1 MEKNSFKY
9 PVVARD
15 KSKLTDFYLKNK
27 KIIYMSIISLI
38 IILISTSFYLNHKEK
53 KIASLSSNYVRAKI
67 ILKNGDKDTAKN
79 ILNEIVL
86 SNNPTYSALSFFLM
100 LNENLIEDKNKIST
114 LFDHL
119 LKNNKYEKE
128 IKDLIIF
135 KKFLFQSNFIDESE
149 LLEGLKPLINAN
161 SIWKPHALFLLGS
174 YYVHNN
180 EYIKA
185 SEFFTEILSIPN
197 LTNDLYDQTIFQ
209 LSAISSE

>member
-9 PVVARD
+9 PVEARD

-27 KIIYMSIISLI
+27 KIIYLSIISLI
-38 IILISTSFYLNHKEK
+38 IILISTIFYLNHKEK

-100 LNENLIEDKNKIST
+100 LNENLIEDKNKISN

-149 LLEGLKPLINAN
+149 LLEGLKVAIEKAVLLRHKIQVMNMRFEQWRSKQATLRQEM
-161 SIWKPHALFLLGS
+161 SIR
-174 YYVHNN
+174 
-180 EYIKA
+180 
-185 SEFFTEILSIPN
+185 
-197 LTNDLYDQTIFQ
+197 
-209 LSAISSE
+209 

>member
-9 PVVARD
+9 PVEARD

-27 KIIYMSIISLI
+27 KIIYLSIISLI

-100 LNENLIEDKNKIST
+100 LNEIT
-114 LFDHL
+114 F
-119 LKNNKYEKE
+119 
-128 IKDLIIF
+128 
-135 KKFLFQSNFIDESE
+135 FLF
-149 LLEGLKPLINAN
+149 
-161 SIWKPHALFLLGS
+161 FL
-174 YYVHNN
+174 
-180 EYIKA
+180 
-185 SEFFTEILSIPN
+185 
-197 LTNDLYDQTIFQ
+197 
-209 LSAISSE
+209 AISDNN

>member
-1 MEKNSFKY
+1 MEKNPFKY

-27 KIIYMSIISLI
+27 KIIYLSIISLI

-149 LLEGLKPLINAN
+149 LLEGLKPLINTN
-161 SIWKPHALFLLGS
+161 SIWKPHALLLIADYFFSKKEYLKAQDFYFQVVSVKNLEKGMYDYARS
-174 YYVHNN
+174 QISLSNN
-180 EYIKA
+180 E
-185 SEFFTEILSIPN
+185 
-197 LTNDLYDQTIFQ
+197 
-209 LSAISSE
+209 